1 MLGPFKSPDDSDD
14 DDDGDDEDDGMIMTR
29 MMSSWPCPTFCT

>member
-29 MMSSWPCPTFCT
+29 VMSS